1 MEYYIMGL
9 DKRIQ
14 NKFILQKF
22 PGRGSVEYDTSYA
35 DKVREHTLLH
45 TIESDK
51 SSYPDVLEEP
61 LYMVSQKV
69 REVIELYDETAIYK
83 KVSMVNMPRKKRSE
97 YNVLLVDR
105 IDCLHEDAEFYPDK
119 SIKNLVLDRKKI
131 GDRVIFK
138 VKGIGPAYMIV
149 SLDIVESL
157 LRRNCYGVKFTKV
170 DSV

>member
-9 DKRIQ
+9 DRRIQ

-22 PGRGSVEYDTSYA
+22 PDRGSVEYDTSHA
-35 DKVREHTLLH
+35 DKVREHTILH

-105 IDCLHEDAEFYPDK
+105 IECLHEDAEFYPDK

>member
-1 MEYYIMGL
+1 
-9 DKRIQ
+9 
-14 NKFILQKF
+14 
-22 PGRGSVEYDTSYA
+22 
-35 DKVREHTLLH
+35 
-45 TIESDK
+45 
-51 SSYPDVLEEP
+51 
-61 LYMVSQKV
+61 
-69 REVIELYDETAIYK
+69 
-83 KVSMVNMPRKKRSE
+83 MVNMPRKKRSE

>member
-9 DKRIQ
+9 DRRIQ
-14 NKFILQKF
+14 NAFVLKKF
-22 PGRGSVEYDTSYA
+22 PDGGAVEYNTFYA
-35 DKVREHTLLH
+35 DKVREHTVLYTEATDH
-45 TIESDK
+45 